1 MGENAMNRN
10 ESNKRTLGEA
20 LKVSTL
26 AAAFML
32 AAAGCSVLSPASPI
46 DPPASSA
53 QTASAKPVPPPN
65 ILDCGIV
72 SIGTPSKYACDGKVY
87 TARQIN
93 QMRADWND
101 SQKSVN

>member
-1 MGENAMNRN
+1 MNRTK
-10 ESNKRTLGEA
+10 SNSLTFGGA
-20 LKVSTL
+20 LKVGAL
-26 AAAFML
+26 ATAVML
-32 AAAGCSVLSPASPI
+32 AAAGCSVLSPARPI

-65 ILDCGIV
+65 ILNCGIV

-87 TARQIN
+87 TSRQIN